1 MEVTRKRKKSVLVRM
16 DEKEYDKY
24 LSLVK
29 KSKLSQQNYNLR
41 CMLKK
46 NIYVIDGI
54 QELAMQIRK
63 MGVNINQVV
72 HLANENN
79 TINKNDVESINLSI
93 NEVWKILLKFV
104 EKVKK

>member
-24 LSLVK
+24 LRLVK

-79 TINKNDVESINLSI
+79 TIN
-93 NEVWKILLKFV
+93 
-104 EKVKK
+104 